1 MLHQNEFLPPFLSL
15 ENPGRENLYMNE
27 QKAYELKYK
36 PTFSSAPL
44 LIYLHKGVL
53 INEILNH
60 MKSATQPSNHRK
72 LIMYSA
78 VSILSPFN
86 ICSSVWALSG
96 GASTSSSSF
105 LYQMFKNFLVKYI
118 IPGLKEFT
126 IQSLIAQLVKNPHAM
141 QVTPVWFL
149 GQEDPLEKGL
159 ATHSSILGLLLWLS
173 W

>member
-1 MLHQNEFLPPFLSL
+1 MLLVHSRCSTKMSSCPPFLSL

-36 PTFSSAPL
+36 PTFGSAPL

-86 ICSSVWALSG
+86 ICSSV
-96 GASTSSSSF
+96 
-105 LYQMFKNFLVKYI
+105 
-118 IPGLKEFT
+118 
-126 IQSLIAQLVKNPHAM
+126 
-141 QVTPVWFL
+141 
-149 GQEDPLEKGL
+149 
-159 ATHSSILGLLLWLS
+159 
-173 W
+173 